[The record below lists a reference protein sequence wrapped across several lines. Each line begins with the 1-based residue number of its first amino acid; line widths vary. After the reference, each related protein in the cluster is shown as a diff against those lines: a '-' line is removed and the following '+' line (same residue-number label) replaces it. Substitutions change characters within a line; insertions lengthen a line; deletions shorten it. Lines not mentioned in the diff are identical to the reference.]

1 MSDWGAQLMAVVEP
15 SNRKDILLSRA
26 GVTISLREAV
36 RQNRRMSPDLI
47 AAFRK
52 LLDELEAEQRVLQA
66 GP

>member
-1 MSDWGAQLMAVVEP
+1 MSDWGAQIMAVVEP
-15 SNRKDILLSRA
+15 ACRRDILLCRD

-52 LLDELEAEQRVLQA
+52 LLDDLEAEQRVLQA